1 MQFVV
6 LSGLAA
12 FGLLAAS
19 LAFLAVGRR
28 IGARRLHLDPK
39 GGSAGHAA
47 VEAAVFGLLGLLLAF
62 TFSGAMQ
69 RFDERRQLIAEE
81 ANAITTAH
89 WQADLLSP
97 EARSAFRD
105 TLRQY
110 LNARVEVSRHPRLI
124 DWGQEFLPPDDVA
137 RSEALQSKIWQI
149 AIDPNH
155 TQRAES
161 VEQVLLPTLT
171 SMFAVAR
178 ARNSIGQRH
187 PPEIIYGMLFGLTL
201 VSSLLAGYGMAAS
214 KTPSWVHMVGFAL
227 SLAGTVFV
235 ICDVEFPRSGL
246 IRVDMFDQ
254 VLINALGKA
263 PH

>member
-1 MQFVV
+1 MRFVI
-6 LSGLAA
+6 LSGFAA
-12 FGLLAAS
+12 FGLLVAS
-19 LAFLAVGRR
+19 LALLTVGRR
-28 IGARRLHLDPK
+28 IGERRMQLDPN

-62 TFSGAMQ
+62 SFSGAMQ

-81 ANAITTAH
+81 ANAITTAY

-97 EARSAFRD
+97 EGRSVFRD

-110 LNARVEVSRHPRLI
+110 LAARIEVSRHPRLI
-124 DWGQEFLPPDDVA
+124 DWGQEFLASEDVV
-137 RSEALQSKIWQI
+137 RSEALQSRIWQI

-155 TQRAES
+155 SQRAES
-161 VEQVLLPTLT
+161 VDQVLLPTLT
-171 SMFAVAR
+171 GMFAVAR

-187 PPEIIYGMLFGLTL
+187 PPEIIYAMLFGLTL

-214 KTPSWVHMVGFAL
+214 KSPSWLHMMGFAL

-246 IRVDMFDQ
+246 IRVDTFDQ

-263 PH
+263 SH